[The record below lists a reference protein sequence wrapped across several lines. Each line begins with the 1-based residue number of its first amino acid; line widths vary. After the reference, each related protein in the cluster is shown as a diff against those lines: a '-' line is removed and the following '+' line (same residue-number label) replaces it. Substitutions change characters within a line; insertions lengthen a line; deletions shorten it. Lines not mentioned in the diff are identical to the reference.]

1 MARNRAAEA
10 VSFSL
15 FSERLYLR
23 YNNICIGK
31 EKEGEDDFNKAL
43 VIRQICFFFERS
55 TAMKR
60 SGIIRLWKGV
70 FSFLLSI
77 SVLLILMVGGN
88 VGNASESAGR
98 FRTLAD
104 FIDKKISMLSGTSF
118 DVQMEQNEVLQGVT
132 GVIVG
137 IPAVVLL
144 MVLFYVVFGKFN
156 TSGIVVSIIAFTLT
170 FGTSVFH
177 MLETGTGAVESGQT
191 EGAYAL
197 GFSDNE
203 TFFLVILP
211 QALMHILP
219 IFRGELVSLLKATA
233 VVGYIAVQDLTRAT
247 TAF

>member
-1 MARNRAAEA
+1 
-10 VSFSL
+10 
-15 FSERLYLR
+15 
-23 YNNICIGK
+23 
-31 EKEGEDDFNKAL
+31 
-43 VIRQICFFFERS
+43 
-55 TAMKR
+55 
-60 SGIIRLWKGV
+60 
-70 FSFLLSI
+70 
-77 SVLLILMVGGN
+77 
-88 VGNASESAGR
+88 
-98 FRTLAD
+98 
-104 FIDKKISMLSGTSF
+104 MLSGTSF